1 MNNSFQRSKIPYGK
15 QTISEEDIA
24 SVVEVLRSDFLTQGP
39 VVDLFARELEKKLNC
54 NFAIPTNSATSA
66 LQIAYMALGL
76 SKGDILWSSPNTFV
90 ATTNAALHCGAEVD
104 FVDIDPDTYNI
115 SVTKLE
121 SKLIEAKE
129 LDKLP
134 KIVTCV
140 HFGGQSCDMEEIY
153 KLSLI
158 YKFKIVEDASHAI
171 GASYKDFN
179 VGECKFSDITIFS
192 LHPVKI
198 ITSGEG
204 GIATTNDKYLYDQM
218 KLLVSHG
225 IERNLTNFCE
235 STDNE
240 IWNYQQLKLGFNY
253 RMTDIQAALGLSQLR
268 NLRKFVAIR
277 NSIAY
282 KYNSELDDL
291 TFKLPY
297 VKSHNISSYHLYV
310 IRIPFRNN
318 YYSQKNFFHSLKK
331 ANILVNLHYIPVYR
345 QPYYKELGFKKG
357 YCPEAELYFKEII
370 TLPIF
375 PTLKD
380 EQQKY
385 IIEKLK
391 QLDLKY
397 G

>member
-1 MNNSFQRSKIPYGK
+1 MFEKEFIPYGK
-15 QTISEEDIA
+15 HKISKDDIQ
-24 SVVEVLRSDFLTQGP
+24 SVIDVLKSDFLTQGP
-39 VVDLFARELEKKLNC
+39 KIKEFEDKVAHKVGSKY
-54 NFAIPTNSATSA
+54 AISSNSATSA
-66 LQIAYMALGL
+66 LHIACLALGL
-76 SKGDILWSSPNTFV
+76 SKNDILWTSSITFV
-90 ATTNAALHCGAEVD
+90 ASANVGRYCGAKVD
-104 FVDIDPDTYNI
+104 FVEIDFNTGLI
-115 SVTKLE
+115 SINALTEKLE
-121 SKLIEAKE
+121 IAKKNN
-129 LDKLP
+129 KLP
-134 KIVTCV
+134 KIFIPV
-140 HFGGQSCDMEEIY
+140 HLAGSSCDMEEIY

-171 GASYKDFN
+171 GASYKEFN

-204 GIATTNDKYLYDQM
+204 GIATTNDKHLYDQM

-225 IERNLTNFCE
+225 IEKNLSNFCE
-235 STDNE
+235 STNDE

-268 NLRKFVAIR
+268 NLRKFVEIR
-277 NSIAY
+277 NSIASI
-282 KYNSELDDL
+282 YNRELEDL

-318 YYSQKNFFHSLKK
+318 YYSQKYFFNSLKK

-391 QLDLKY
+391 ELDLKN